1 MVRIGVDLSAIMAE
15 EENQNELV
23 ADVSSAFPL
32 PVFLFRVLL
41 FEVFGICYIGFHD
54 LLVISFCLCMT
65 MRMIIPEFKCQ
76 AVCILLEEF

>member
-1 MVRIGVDLSAIMAE
+1 MLTDLLVRIGVDLSAIMAE

-41 FEVFGICYIGFHD
+41 FEVSVFAVSVFM
-54 LLVISFCLCMT
+54 ISW
-65 MRMIIPEFKCQ
+65 
-76 AVCILLEEF
+76 